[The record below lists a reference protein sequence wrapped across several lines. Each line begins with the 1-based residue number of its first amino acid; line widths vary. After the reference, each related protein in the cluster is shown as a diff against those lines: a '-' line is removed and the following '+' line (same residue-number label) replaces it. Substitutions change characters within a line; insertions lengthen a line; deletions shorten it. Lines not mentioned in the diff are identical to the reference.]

1 MTDRQNRIS
10 EIELLLEKV
19 KIGEPMNV
27 GLLLQLVRS
36 TARGVL
42 YLLRERDD

>member
-19 KIGEPMNV
+19 AV
-27 GLLLQLVRS
+27 GNLRNPGDMYALVRA
-36 TARGVL
+36 TARGVH